1 MPTALLKRISMA
13 KTSKTPMTPDECKAL
28 CDMIGKEYLDGYE
41 QRVIHYPATADETPD
56 RAGDIVR
63 VAGANFD
70 SYYPKNPVVMFC
82 HQHDNFPVGAALRI
96 GVDTVSK
103 AIPADALFL
112 DGRVDSSG
120 RSDLVYKFAASNF
133 LPACSIGFLP
143 ASGGANSPIDNAER
157 SRIGLG
163 KTGTEYKKWDYLEF
177 SPCGIPMNPNSVK
190 SVVDAMTKSVEFD
203 REDFDLLARFKW
215 MEENLVDMFS
225 ELIIGKKQTVFTL
238 PKIDMEIKGGP
249 GSGNFGHGG
258 RPGERGGSA
267 GSGGIGHDHS
277 ATADKPLPK
286 NPQDAHN
293 AISSQLNLENGNN
306 NWSGDDVALWFS
318 GGHDLED
325 YSTVGDAVMDIRL
338 TGGATRAEAL
348 EYRRGESTPEARFAE
363 EHAGAAPSSD
373 KKLKGKQGKS
383 EGEDVIQKGEIVMP
397 IEKSIA
403 NNTMHELAYTGMEIL
418 HRGMLNEIREH
429 AFDAKK
435 SDDDEEAITKNAKAI
450 LDDHHKCAMPHVKNM
465 IMALRGKT
473 FDAEPKPDNDSPVPM
488 TKEGAKAWLDAKF
501 DKQHIQV
508 SVDMTGVEELVT
520 KDVDAVNKKIDLL
533 KSDFDT
539 FKSKSSTSDGTRKT
553 DGKNK
558 DFYKEAL
565 EGVKFEIRK
574 S

>member
-1 MPTALLKRISMA
+1 MPTALLKRVNAA
-13 KTSKTPMTPDECKAL
+13 KTSKTSMTPDECKAL

-103 AIPADALFL
+103 SIPAEALFL
-112 DGRVDSSG
+112 DSRVDSSG
-120 RSDLVYKFAASNF
+120 RSDLVYKFAVSNF

-143 ASGGANSPIDNAER
+143 AVGGANSPVDNAER

-203 REDFDLLARFKW
+203 RDDFDLLARFKW

-225 ELIIGKKQTVFTL
+225 ELIIGKKQTVFTF
-238 PKIDMEIKGGP
+238 PKIDIGIKDKAVIPYAEHSKASKETAWDGP
-249 GSGNFGHGG
+249 AERAKAEPKDLKIMCAWYDATKPDIKSSYKLPHHQKEGYHTVYNGVRAAMNALLGG
-258 RPGERGGSA
+258 RGGVDMPEGDKSGVHSHLARHLKEFGEEA
-267 GSGGIGHDHS
+267 
-277 ATADKPLPK
+277 P
-286 NPQDAHN
+286 
-293 AISSQLNLENGNN
+293 ENK
-306 NWSGDDVALWFS
+306 S
-318 GGHDLED
+318 
-325 YSTVGDAVMDIRL
+325 YS
-338 TGGATRAEAL
+338 
-348 EYRRGESTPEARFAE
+348 E
-363 EHAGAAPSSD
+363 EQ
-373 KKLKGKQGKS
+373 LKGMFP
-383 EGEDVIQKGEIVMP
+383 ELYIQKGNGMSVN
-397 IEKSIA
+397 KSIA
-403 NNTMHELAYTGMEIL
+403 ARTMLELAYTGVETL
-418 HRGMLNEIREH
+418 HRGMLNEIHEH

-465 IMALRGKT
+465 IMALRGKA
-473 FDAEPKPDNDSPVPM
+473 FDAEPQPDNDSPVPM

-501 DKQHIQV
+501 NKQQHIQV

-574 S
+574 F

>member
-1 MPTALLKRISMA
+1 MPTALLKRVNTA
-13 KTSKTPMTPDECKAL
+13 KTSKTSMTPDECKAL

-103 AIPADALFL
+103 SIPADALFL
-112 DGRVDSSG
+112 DSRVDSSG
-120 RSDLVYKFAASNF
+120 RSDLVYKFAVSNF

-143 ASGGANSPIDNAER
+143 AAGGANSPVDNAER

-225 ELIIGKKQTVFTL
+225 ELIIGKKQTVFTF
-238 PKIDMEIKGGP
+238 PKIDIDIKDKSGNKITLPSLTVDKGGP
-249 GSGNFGHGG
+249 GSGTHTE
-258 RPGERGGSA
+258 GEKKNSA
-267 GSGGIGHDHS
+267 EE
-277 ATADKPLPK
+277 ATAKANEATKNATTEKGHLDAQQAHKNAADEHRKIGGELHNKIADKHDAASRMHKQIASDLHNGDEPK
-286 NPQDAHN
+286 TNHIEAAQEQADA
-293 AISSQLNLENGNN
+293 ASSL
-306 NWSGDDVALWFS
+306 S
-318 GGHDLED
+318 
-325 YSTVGDAVMDIRL
+325 
-338 TGGATRAEAL
+338 
-348 EYRRGESTPEARFAE
+348 
-363 EHAGAAPSSD
+363 
-373 KKLKGKQGKS
+373 KGKQGKS
-383 EGEDVIQKGEIVMP
+383 EGEDIIQKGEIVMP

-435 SDDDEEAITKNAKAI
+435 MDDDEEAIEKNAKAI

-473 FDAEPKPDNDSPVPM
+473 FDAEPQPDNDSPVPM

-501 DKQHIQV
+501 NKQQHIQV

-565 EGVKFEIRK
+565 EGVKFDIRK